1 MSEQPNTNLSDIVAD
16 AVWSAFDTFGIDDN
30 DRLVDLLCQKFQ
42 DVLASDP
49 RFPRLTNLEFDLL
62 VADPRPRCSAHCRSS
77 GADRAQTYRPRHRRG
92 RAERTTAGTGTD
104 KLRLFAVPD
113 RRAFC
118 LLELHHAGQERAS
131 WATHK
136 SRAWSRS
143 VRELPASRSRHCS
156 PSSNCRK

>member
-62 VADPRPRCSAHCRSS
+62 VADLRRDAQRI
-77 GADRAQTYRPRHRRG
+77 ADQ
-92 RAERTTAGTGTD
+92 AERIERKHT
-104 KLRLFAVPD
+104 V
-113 RRAFC
+113 RAIVEDV
-118 LLELHHAGQERAS
+118 LSELQPGQEQTS
-131 WATHK
+131 
-136 SRAWSRS
+136 
-143 VRELPASRSRHCS
+143 
-156 PSSNCRK
+156 